1 MRISRS
7 RTAVLPCVVGA
18 AAAAGIGFASL
29 PAAQA
34 APQSST
40 VPVAAPADA
49 VAMRSAVEDF
59 QYPGADRLLKERKI
73 TLKQGDGHIR
83 LKEGPDNS
91 VPTDCQASNEI
102 FIESRLDK
110 RGYCFTVSG
119 TAGYLAMELPDV
131 YGIWTEDRAVSA
143 RLVAAGEEKRVD
155 VSPNSAA
162 PVGVSLPGG
171 KRSVLVE
178 LRVTG

>member
-1 MRISRS
+1 M
-7 RTAVLPCVVGA
+7 T
-18 AAAAGIGFASL
+18 AAGIGFASL
-29 PAAQA
+29 TTAQA
-34 APQSST
+34 ASG
-40 VPVAAPADA
+40 AASADA
-49 VAMRSAVEDF
+49 AMPSAVEDF
-59 QYPGADRLLKERKI
+59 QHPGADRIFKERKI
-73 TLKQGDGHIR
+73 SLKQGDGHIR

-119 TAGYLAMELPDV
+119 TSGYLAMELPDV
-131 YGIWTEDRAVSA
+131 YGIWTEERAVSA
-143 RLVAAGEEKRVD
+143 RLVAGGEEKKVD
-155 VSPNSAA
+155 VSPNSTA
-162 PVGVSLPGG
+162 PVGESLPGG